1 MSVTTDLT
9 EQKNLTPGEGRHD
22 DNLQEWTTAIG
33 NAEAAV
39 LAQLSHGTFCAACP
53 VAGEAG
59 LGIACKD
66 DHEKEIFQADG
77 ESLEKEIIN
86 EIATTPKA
94 PSEGFWLRGNK
105 YKVTHTVKNEESGLT
120 AGTHSVHVDLA
131 TDNKGKTSKRERSAS
146 TTPLRVST

>member
-1 MSVTTDLT
+1 M
-9 EQKNLTPGEGRHD
+9 TPGEGRHD

-39 LAQLSHGTFCAACP
+39 LAQLSHGTFYAACP

-59 LGIACKD
+59 LGIAYKD

-86 EIATTPKA
+86 EIATTLHIANSTKA

-105 YKVTHTVKNEESGLT
+105 YKVTHTVKNEDPGIT

-131 TDNKGKTSKRERSAS
+131 TDYKGNIEA
-146 TTPLRVST
+146 